1 MVKVME
7 ISMQTKAA
15 VPAALSTERPKSTNL
30 LLAYGLVVIV
40 VAYAIYHIVY

>member
-7 ISMQTKAA
+7 TSMETKAS
-15 VPAALSTERPKSTNL
+15 VPAALSSERPKSTNL

-40 VAYAIYHIVY
+40 LAYAVYHIVY